1 MSSHVFRSLKLIVG
15 FVTLCSLTG
24 CVSFFK
30 NVAESF
36 QNPWKQEVDTL
47 LAETNDAIAKAFEVK
62 DASLAEYEG
71 AQLVYENTD
80 RCLDAVSDIKNSDEY
95 APESRTLSHGGRAW
109 PFSVQLGGDTVSVED
124 AYAFCANQMKTLG
137 EASFESCGFSSF
149 VMEMNI
155 YGGTA
160 EEPMLKP
167 DWNPRRDYFTED
179 DRTLEFDPLSCDDM
193 QDEVITPNAQPYAD
207 RLQSVC
213 GENVNVWVPHG
224 WRSFD
229 ETATHTIK
237 VMDVRCYL
245 QEDRRWFAMNAEDS
259 LRTYE

>member
-1 MSSHVFRSLKLIVG
+1 MEAK
-15 FVTLCSLTG
+15 
-24 CVSFFK
+24 
-30 NVAESF
+30 
-36 QNPWKQEVDTL
+36 VDTL

-71 AQLVYENTD
+71 AQLVYEKIRIAASTQYPTSKI
-80 RCLDAVSDIKNSDEY
+80 RMSMRL
-95 APESRTLSHGGRAW
+95 SRGQLSHGGRAW

-167 DWNPRRDYFTED
+167 DWDPRRDYFTED
-179 DRTLEFDPLSCDDM
+179 DRTLEFDPISCDDM
-193 QDEVITPNAQPYAD
+193 QDAVITQMRSPTRNAFS
-207 RLQSVC
+207 RSV
-213 GENVNVWVPHG
+213 GKTLTSGFLTVGAPLMKPQLI
-224 WRSFD
+224 RSKSWMCVVTCRKID
-229 ETATHTIK
+229 GG
-237 VMDVRCYL
+237 
-245 QEDRRWFAMNAEDS
+245 
-259 LRTYE
+259 LR